1 MRSPR
6 ALLTMVV
13 VLAAGAIAL
22 TAEQAPAESILDIL
36 FGRHRTKPNRP
47 SPRQTLQS
55 GQRIMGLSG
64 VAGVRQYF
72 RVDIPAGTAALTVST
87 AGGQG
92 DCDLYLSREA
102 LPEPKSYQ
110 YASTGSHTDEAI
122 TIRRPTPGTW
132 HVLISGYGRFDGVAL
147 TAAWT
152 PGHLP
157 GRPGQPRPPHGRIRL
172 TSPAVGA
179 ALTAGESYWVQWTTS
194 GRTRRIRALQ
204 SLDGG
209 ATWTDIAPRSTAPAS
224 AGRLVWTIPRIIGRR
239 PAVAAHIRL
248 VDMDRP
254 ALSVT
259 SGAYPVVHKRG
270 GQPRRSDPRDGRH
283 GRTEPYEP
291 NNRSERASRID
302 VNTVQDHTIR
312 DKGDE
317 DWLVFV
323 PPMPGTYRITFSNV
337 AVELKVRLYTTKV
350 GSDRESKYRTL
361 TVKKRGYSLDVTLG
375 PTVRHLKFHVEADDD
390 DDTGGYRVAVQQVVP
405 ARPSQPP
412 RVRPRR

>member
-55 GQRIMGLSG
+55 GQRIM
-64 VAGVRQYF
+64 
-72 RVDIPAGTAALTVST
+72 ST

-179 ALTAGESYWVQWTTS
+179 ESNS
-194 GRTRRIRALQ
+194 A
-204 SLDGG
+204 
-209 ATWTDIAPRSTAPAS
+209 AAS
-224 AGRLVWTIPRIIGRR
+224 
-239 PAVAAHIRL
+239 
-248 VDMDRP
+248 
-254 ALSVT
+254 
-259 SGAYPVVHKRG
+259 
-270 GQPRRSDPRDGRH
+270 
-283 GRTEPYEP
+283 
-291 NNRSERASRID
+291 
-302 VNTVQDHTIR
+302 
-312 DKGDE
+312 
-317 DWLVFV
+317 
-323 PPMPGTYRITFSNV
+323 
-337 AVELKVRLYTTKV
+337 
-350 GSDRESKYRTL
+350 
-361 TVKKRGYSLDVTLG
+361 
-375 PTVRHLKFHVEADDD
+375 
-390 DDTGGYRVAVQQVVP
+390 
-405 ARPSQPP
+405 
-412 RVRPRR
+412 